1 MRAREEPTLLASE
14 HDSRKQVYVALDLE
28 TTGLDSQRDTIIEV
42 GAVKF
47 QGRKVLEEYHS
58 LINPYRTIPEFVRR
72 LTGIGPKDVDG
83 APSFGVVAGEL
94 SAFIADLPV
103 VGHNISFDLE
113 FLAKHGLRLIN
124 HAFDTY
130 DLASIFL
137 PRSLDYSLSQLIHQ
151 LGLAHPQPHRA
162 LPDAQAAYLL
172 FTTMLELAQG
182 TDPAALSFMG
192 RLATRT
198 QWPLGDLL
206 LNMSQNEEGLQARVT
221 TSPQGLEIDGLAQ
234 RLASPSRF
242 KPNSQT
248 SSLDEEELVGYLAS
262 NGLLAKAFARFEHR
276 PQQIEMLRA
285 VTGAFNGGGQLI
297 MEGGTGVGK
306 SLAYLLP
313 AVLFSMKN
321 SRTVV
326 ISTNTINLQEQL
338 LQKDIPA
345 LVNILEEGGV
355 LPSGEFRAVPLK
367 GRNNYLCLR
376 RWSHLSRVEGLAI
389 DEARVLSK
397 SLVWLQDTATGDRG
411 EINLSSRDASI
422 WNRISAGDRE
432 WCPGSVEGGI
442 CFLKSA
448 RQRASAAHIVVVNH
462 ALLLSDLKMGGG
474 ILPEY
479 HHLIVDEA
487 HHLEEEA
494 THQLGLRLPQGR
506 LGESLDILGRL
517 LTDVRIM
524 LRGLFSS
531 AGQRQRGEALVSAL
545 EEVIPRSR
553 DAWSRLWDAFERSL
567 KDHSDTNE
575 DRSRLRITTGI
586 RAQPGWSDLEIS
598 WENVEVIL
606 ADVMGRVSQ
615 LHTLLD
621 SVTYEG
627 PMDLSTVVAEL
638 SQWQEE
644 TAELRDQFKGILAGP
659 LESERIDWISLDEH
673 TGSMMLSSAPL
684 NVGKELEKHLFAQ
697 KSCVVL
703 TSATLTTQG
712 SFDYVKERL
721 SFSEAQE
728 LAVGSPFNYSQATLL
743 LLPDDIPPPNA
754 GGYKEALDDALIALG
769 KALQGHTLVL
779 FTSHSALR
787 STAQAVRGPLGAQ
800 DIEVLAQGVDG
811 PPARLFRR
819 FLENSESLLLGT
831 SSFWEGV
838 DLPGD
843 VLKALVLVR
852 LPFNVPTEPVFAA
865 RSELFEDPFHQYA
878 LPQAILR
885 FRQGFGRLIRS
896 SDDRGIVVVMDRRIV
911 ERSYGKAFLES
922 LPDCTVRRVPLSA
935 IESQAR
941 QWLRT

>member
-1 MRAREEPTLLASE
+1 M
-14 HDSRKQVYVALDLE
+14 DLE

-47 QGRKVLEEYHS
+47 QGPKVLEEYQS
-58 LINPYRTIPEFVRR
+58 LVNPYRAIPEFVRR

-83 APSFGVVAGEL
+83 APPFGVVAGEL

-137 PRSLDYSLSQLIHQ
+137 PRSLDYSLSQLVHQ
-151 LGLAHPQPHRA
+151 LGLEHPQPHRA
-162 LPDAQAAYLL
+162 LADAQAAYLL
-172 FTTMLELAQG
+172 FTAMLELARG

-192 RLATRT
+192 HLATRT
-198 QWPLGDLL
+198 QWPLGNLL
-206 LNMSQNEEGLQARVT
+206 LNLSQQEEALPARAT

-262 NGLLAKAFARFEHR
+262 NGLLAEAFPGFEHR
-276 PQQIEMLRA
+276 PQQIEMLQA
-285 VTGAFNGGGQLI
+285 VIKAFNEGGQLI

-313 AVLFSMKN
+313 AVLFSMRN
-321 SRTVV
+321 SRPVV

-355 LPSGEFRAVPLK
+355 LPRGEFRAVPLK

-389 DEARVLSK
+389 EEARLLSK

-411 EINLSSRDASI
+411 EINVSSRDASI
-422 WNRISAGDRE
+422 WSRISAGDRE
-432 WCPGSVEGGI
+432 WCPGAAEGV

-506 LGESLDILGRL
+506 LGESMDILGRL
-517 LTDVRIM
+517 LTDVQIM

-545 EEVIPRSR
+545 EEIITRSR
-553 DAWSRLWDAFERSL
+553 DAWSRLWDAVERSL
-567 KDHSDTNE
+567 RDHSDTNE
-575 DRSRLRITTGI
+575 DRSRLRITTDI
-586 RAQPGWSDLEIS
+586 RAQPGWNDLEIA

-606 ADVMGRVSQ
+606 ADVLGRVSQ
-615 LHTLLD
+615 LHTLLE
-621 SVTYEG
+621 SVPYEG

-644 TAELRDQFKGILAGP
+644 TAELRDQLKGMLAGP
-659 LESERIDWISLDEH
+659 LERERIDWISQDEH
-673 TGSMMLSSAPL
+673 TGSMALNSAPL
-684 NVGKELEKHLFAQ
+684 NVGKELEEHLFAH
-697 KSCVVL
+697 KSSVVL

-712 SFDYVKERL
+712 SFDYVKDRL

-728 LAVGSPFNYSQATLL
+728 LAVGSPFNYSQAALL

-754 GGYKEALDDALIALG
+754 WGYKEALDGAVIALG
-769 KALQGHTLVL
+769 KAIQGHTMVL

-787 STAQAVRGPLGAQ
+787 STAQAIRGPLGAQ
-800 DIEVLAQGVDG
+800 GIEVLAQGVDG

-819 FLENSESLLLGT
+819 FLENPESLLLGA

-838 DLPGD
+838 DLPGN
-843 VLKALVLVR
+843 VLKSLVLVR

-865 RSELFEDPFHQYA
+865 RSELFEDSFHQYA

-896 SDDRGIVVVMDRRIV
+896 SDDRGVVVVMDRRIV

-941 QWLRT
+941 QWLST